1 MSFLH
6 VALLGQ
12 CTGRTQVSRGYC
24 IVPLLR
30 QYLCRVVLYPFSAD
44 VLTYNIFISSFLSVQ
59 RMWQCTGRTHVLR
72 GYCIVLFHRQYL
84 CHVVL
89 YPFSADVLT

>member
-24 IVPLLR
+24 IVPL
-30 QYLCRVVLYPFSAD
+30 
-44 VLTYNIFISSFLSVQ
+44 
-59 RMWQCTGRTHVLR
+59 
-72 GYCIVLFHRQYL
+72 HRQYL

-89 YPFSADVLT
+89 YPFSADVLTYNVVLINRYWQYKECGNVLIHPPLKILKIPLDYGR

>member
-6 VALLGQ
+6 VALLEQ

-30 QYLCRVVLYPFSAD
+30 QYLC
-44 VLTYNIFISSFLSVQ
+44 
-59 RMWQCTGRTHVLR
+59 
-72 GYCIVLFHRQYL
+72 
-84 CHVVL
+84 HVVL
-89 YPFSADVLT
+89 YPFSADVLAYIIQYNLKLLVTVSTKNVAMYRSYTGFSWLMYFALSTLCYIPFQPTC